1 MNLSNYIID
10 WDKEKNVWLKNNRNI
25 SFEII
30 EVKLLEKDIL
40 DIVPN
45 ASSKFSHQFMLIV
58 DIDDYIYLVPFVIN
72 KENMTIFFK
81 TIIPSR
87 KYTKQ
92 YLTHK

>member
-1 MNLSNYIID
+1 MDLSNYIID

-45 ASSKFSHQFMLIV
+45 TSSKFSHQFMLIV

-72 KENMTIFFK
+72 KDNMTIFFK

-92 YLTHK
+92 YLR